1 MFFFFLVCLKELS
14 LNNGRGSGKP
24 LGEDQRELVWQ
35 AALKMKRA
43 TGKLNWSELAKQTGF
58 YRITIK
64 AIVEGQQA
72 RPASAT
78 VAEVAELGF
87 ALKEPTQ
94 PTVAIASDTQPAP
107 DIYQAFLAFAKQHGL
122 PIQASTQVAA
132 ALEPPRIERPKAP
145 AFFTPK
151 KFTKIAFIS
160 DVHLPFENKPAVQ
173 VMFDF
178 LADHKPDLILLAGDI
193 YDFYEISDFDKGPG
207 RITTLQ
213 DEFDEGRYFIKA
225 IDELCPNVDFLLGN
239 HEDREQRLINKN
251 PGLFKLR
258 SLEIQRAAELP
269 DHWRIHPS
277 QTHFK
282 LGKLTALH
290 GDIKGIK
297 SAVHPARTL
306 FQKLKRSCIF
316 GHFHR
321 FGNHLD
327 TNYDGEIRGGFANGH
342 LSDVSR
348 VTSWVTCP
356 DWQEGLSTISLCE
369 DGGFAVQQRLIVNG
383 RLITEGKEYA
393 L

>member
-1 MFFFFLVCLKELS
+1 MKEVLES
-14 LNNGRGSGKP
+14 P
-24 LGEDQRELVWQ
+24 V
-35 AALKMKRA
+35 
-43 TGKLNWSELAKQTGF
+43 
-58 YRITIK
+58 
-64 AIVEGQQA
+64 
-72 RPASAT
+72 
-78 VAEVAELGF
+78 EVAPVHETRTELPSDLYAAFLEF
-87 ALKEPTQ
+87 AKAHQLPVGNGIPQ
-94 PTVAIASDTQPAP
+94 AITQPAP
-107 DIYQAFLAFAKQHGL
+107 
-122 PIQASTQVAA
+122 P
-132 ALEPPRIERPKAP
+132 PKAP

-160 DVHLPFENKPAVQ
+160 DVHLPFENKPAVR

-178 LADHKPDLILLAGDI
+178 LADYKPDLIVLAGDI

-213 DEFDEGRYFIKA
+213 DEFDEGRYFISA
-225 IDELCPNVDFLLGN
+225 IDELCPNVDYLLGN

-258 SLEIQRAAELP
+258 SLDIKRAAELP
-269 DHWRIHPS
+269 EHWRIHPS

-290 GDIKGIK
+290 GDIKGVK
-297 SAVHPARTL
+297 TAVHPARTL

-383 RLITEGKEYA
+383 RLITEGKEYT